1 MNLDERDL
9 WEPTTPANPAAVAK
23 KCYRHDWVVP
33 QFGVNPFDGTNHIT
47 PAEARTVA
55 VCRRCNAVRDEA
67 RAKTGRNNRKRGGA
81 AELVVARK
89 LAGGEKVGPLG
100 LSWDVA
106 VPGFLRAQVKKL
118 ARWPSLAACI
128 GWLDA
133 IPAEPELR
141 AVVVTGTGRGARSLI
156 VMDLDEFADW
166 FGQVKGAGK

>member
-1 MNLDERDL
+1 MNIDERDL

-23 KCYRHDWVVP
+23 KCYRHDWTRA
-33 QFGVNPFDGTNHIT
+33 GVDERGNALAFLT
-47 PAEARTVA
+47 PR
-55 VCRRCNAVRDEA
+55 CRRCGKVRDDA
-67 RAKTGRNNRKRGGA
+67 ASRRGKNNKARGGK

-100 LSWDVA
+100 LPWDVA